1 MNLNFLVLASAMKNI
16 RTPFW
21 GIINDIKG
29 RAACY
34 KEDWICAFCSGI
46 GYNLICFGIAYSS
59 SGVS

>member
-1 MNLNFLVLASAMKNI
+1 MKNI

-21 GIINDIKG
+21 GIINDIKR